1 LQYVARPVMKRRE
14 AGEGR
19 EVEKTIDC
27 GFSGS

>member
-14 AGEGR
+14 ADEGR
-19 EVEKTIDC
+19 EVERQVDC